1 MPTPALR
8 SRDRSPG
15 TRRREQAIRVVLDL
29 AAGDSP
35 DRITTAR
42 ISEAMG
48 LSTGALF
55 RHFPDKDAL
64 WEAALHWATSE
75 LDASFTRCE
84 ANDTSPRAVLR
95 SIFDGHLAFVRAH
108 PGVPRLIF
116 AELQRPDDTAAKQVV
131 RDFLKAYARRL
142 AGWIRRGQNA
152 GEIDAGIDP
161 PAAAALFIGSIQG
174 LVMQSLLA
182 ADPGRL
188 RKAAPAV
195 RTLLF
200 EHTLAAS

>member
-1 MPTPALR
+1 MPPPASR
-8 SRDRSPG
+8 SRDCSPG
-15 TRRREQAIRVVLDL
+15 ARRREQTIQVVLDL

-42 ISEAMG
+42 ISGAMG
-48 LSTGALF
+48 LSSGALF

-64 WEAALHWATSE
+64 WEAVMRWATSQ
-75 LDASFTRCE
+75 LDESFARCE
-84 ANDTSPRAVLR
+84 ASDESPLAVLQA
-95 SIFDGHLAFVRAH
+95 IFDGHLDFVHTH

-116 AELQRPDDTAAKQVV
+116 AELQQADDTAAKQVV
-131 RDFLKAYARRL
+131 RDFLKAYAKRL
-142 AGWIRRGQNA
+142 AAWIRRGQA
-152 GEIDAGIDP
+152 ADEIDAGIDP

-188 RKAAPAV
+188 RKATPGV

-200 EHTLAAS
+200 EHTLATP

>member
-1 MPTPALR
+1 M
-8 SRDRSPG
+8 
-15 TRRREQAIRVVLDL
+15 VLDL

-48 LSTGALF
+48 LSSGALF

-64 WEAALHWATSE
+64 WETALRWVTSQ
-75 LDASFTRCE
+75 LDASFARCE
-84 ANDTSPRAVLR
+84 ADDESPLAVLR
-95 SIFDGHLAFVRAH
+95 AIFDGHLDFVHAH

-131 RDFLKAYARRL
+131 RDFLKAYAKRL
-142 AGWIRRGQNA
+142 AGWIRRGQAA
-152 GEIDAGIDP
+152 GEITAEIDP
-161 PAAAALFIGSIQG
+161 PAVAALFIGSVQG

-182 ADPGRL
+182 ADPDRL
-188 RKAAPAV
+188 RKAAPGI
-195 RTLLF
+195 RKLLF
-200 EHTLAAS
+200 ERTLATP

>member
-1 MPTPALR
+1 MSEPAPR

-15 TRRREQAIRVVLDL
+15 NRRREQAIRVVLDL
-29 AAGDSP
+29 AADDSP

-64 WEAALHWATSE
+64 WEAALRWATSE
-75 LDASFTRCE
+75 LDASFARCE
-84 ANDTSPRAVLR
+84 TRDESSLAVLR
-95 SIFDGHLAFVRAH
+95 SIFDGHLDFVRGH

-116 AELQRPDDTAAKQVV
+116 SELQRPDDTAGKQVV
-131 RDFLKAYARRL
+131 RDFLNAYAQRL

-152 GEIDAGIDP
+152 GEISGKIDP
-161 PAAAALFIGSIQG
+161 SAAAALFIGSIQG

-188 RKAAPAV
+188 REAAPGL

-200 EHTLAAS
+200 EHTLAAP